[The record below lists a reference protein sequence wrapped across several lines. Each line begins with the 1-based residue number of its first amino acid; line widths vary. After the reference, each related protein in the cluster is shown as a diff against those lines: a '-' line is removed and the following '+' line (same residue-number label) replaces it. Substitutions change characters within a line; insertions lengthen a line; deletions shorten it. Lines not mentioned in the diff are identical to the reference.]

1 MKNSQVPRVLL
12 VEDDPT
18 SRAFLTAAV
27 EAVPAQV
34 DGADSLAAA
43 MALGAST
50 DYQLWLFDAHLPDG
64 SGSELLERLR
74 RSHPRTPAL
83 AHTATGESEVRE
95 RLIASGFSEVLV
107 KPLPAAEVRGAI
119 RRLLGLPE
127 HEAPDGAN
135 EAQAG
140 AAPVWD
146 DDSAARALNGNR
158 AHIAT
163 LRGLFVQELPNARR
177 AIRAAAQLGNHD
189 ALRAELHKLR
199 ASCGFVGA
207 ARLAQAVQALQA
219 RPDSAEELARFD
231 RAAQETIERASATD
245 PAK

>member
-1 MKNSQVPRVLL
+1 MKNPQVPRILL

-34 DGADSLAAA
+34 DGADSLASA
-43 MALGAST
+43 MALSASQ

-64 SGSELLERLR
+64 SGIDLLERLR
-74 RSHPRTPAL
+74 RHHPRTPAL
-83 AHTATGESEVRE
+83 AHTATGESEVRD

-107 KPLPAAEVRGAI
+107 KPLPAAVVRHAI

-127 HEAPDGAN
+127 HDTPRATVA
-135 EAQAG
+135 AG
-140 AAPVWD
+140 DASVWD
-146 DDSAARALNGNR
+146 DDAAARALNGNR

-163 LRGLFVQELPNARR
+163 LRGLFLQELPNARR
-177 AIRAAAQLGNHD
+177 SIQAAAQLGNLE
-189 ALRAELHKLR
+189 AVRGELHKLR

-219 RPDSAEELARFD
+219 QSDSQALLAQFD
-231 RAAQETIERASATD
+231 QAAQDTIEQAG
-245 PAK
+245 

>member
-43 MALGAST
+43 MALSAST

-64 SGSELLERLR
+64 SGIDLLERLR
-74 RSHPRTPAL
+74 RSHPATPAL

-95 RLIASGFSEVLV
+95 RLIASGFSDVLV
-107 KPLPAAEVRGAI
+107 KPLPAAAVRCAI

-127 HEAPDGAN
+127 HDLPAVAAPADEA
-135 EAQAG
+135 

-146 DDSAARALNGNR
+146 DDTAARALNGNR

-177 AIRAAAQLGNHD
+177 SILAAAQLGNLD
-189 ALRAELHKLR
+189 AVRGELHKLR

-207 ARLAQAVQALQA
+207 ARLALAVQALQTQ
-219 RPDSAEELARFD
+219 PDSAQELQRFE
-231 RAAQETIERASATD
+231 RAAQETVEQAG
-245 PAK
+245 

>member
-43 MALGAST
+43 MALSACT

-64 SGSELLERLR
+64 SGIDLLERLR
-74 RSHPRTPAL
+74 RSHPATPAL
-83 AHTATGESEVRE
+83 AHTATGESEVRA
-95 RLIASGFSEVLV
+95 RLIASGFSDVLV
-107 KPLPAAEVRGAI
+107 KPLPAAAVRGAI
-119 RRLLGLPE
+119 RRLLDLPE
-127 HEAPDGAN
+127 HDALAAAPLHDA
-135 EAQAG
+135 

-146 DDSAARALNGNR
+146 DDAAARALNGNR

-163 LRGLFVQELPNARR
+163 LRELFVQELPNARR
-177 AIRAAAQLGNHD
+177 AILAAARIGNLD
-189 ALRAELHKLR
+189 ALRGELHKLR

-207 ARLAQAVQALQA
+207 AKLAQAVQALQTQ
-219 RPDSAEELARFD
+219 PDSAHELQRFE
-231 RAAQETIERASATD
+231 RTAQETAEQAN
-245 PAK
+245 

>member
-1 MKNSQVPRVLL
+1 MLL

-64 SGSELLERLR
+64 SGIDLLERLR
-74 RSHPRTPAL
+74 RSHPATPAL
-83 AHTATGESEVRE
+83 AHTATGESEVRD
-95 RLIASGFSEVLV
+95 RLIASGFLEVLV
-107 KPLPAAEVRGAI
+107 KPLPAAAVRGAI

-127 HEAPDGAN
+127 CDAPMVAATADD
-135 EAQAG
+135 E
-140 AAPVWD
+140 AAPLWD
-146 DDSAARALNGNR
+146 DDTAARALNGNR

-163 LRGLFVQELPNARR
+163 LRDLFVQELPNARR
-177 AIRAAAQLGNHD
+177 SILVAAQLGNME
-189 ALRAELHKLR
+189 ALRGELHKLR

-207 ARLAQAVQALQA
+207 ARLAQTVLALQA
-219 RPDSAEELARFD
+219 EPDSSDRLQRFE
-231 RAAQETIERASATD
+231 RAAQDTIECAG
-245 PAK
+245 

>member
-43 MALGAST
+43 MALSAST

-64 SGSELLERLR
+64 SGIDLLERLR
-74 RSHPRTPAL
+74 RSHPATPAL
-83 AHTATGESEVRE
+83 AHTATGESEVRA
-95 RLIASGFSEVLV
+95 RLIASGFSDVLV
-107 KPLPAAEVRGAI
+107 KPLPAAAVRGAI
-119 RRLLGLPE
+119 RRLLDLPE
-127 HEAPDGAN
+127 HDALAAAPLHDA
-135 EAQAG
+135 

-146 DDSAARALNGNR
+146 DDAAARALNGNR

-163 LRGLFVQELPNARR
+163 LRELFVQELPNARR
-177 AIRAAAQLGNHD
+177 AILAAARIGNLD
-189 ALRAELHKLR
+189 ALRGELHKLR

-207 ARLAQAVQALQA
+207 AKLAQAVQALQTQ
-219 RPDSAEELARFD
+219 PDSAHELQRFE
-231 RAAQETIERASATD
+231 RTAQETAEQAN
-245 PAK
+245 

>member
-74 RSHPRTPAL
+74 RSHPATPAL
-83 AHTATGESEVRE
+83 AHTATGESEVRD
-95 RLIASGFSEVLV
+95 RLIASGFCEVLV
-107 KPLPAAEVRGAI
+107 KPLPAAAVRGAI

-127 HEAPDGAN
+127 SDAPAAACAADADT
-135 EAQAG
+135 
-140 AAPVWD
+140 APVWD
-146 DDSAARALNGNR
+146 DESAARALNGNR
-158 AHIAT
+158 AHILT

-177 AIRAAAQLGNHD
+177 SILAAAQLGNLD
-189 ALRAELHKLR
+189 ALRGELHKLR

-207 ARLAQAVQALQA
+207 ARLGQTVQALQA
-219 RPDSAEELARFD
+219 QLDSAEGLARFD
-231 RAAQETIERASATD
+231 QVARETIELAG
-245 PAK
+245 

>member
-1 MKNSQVPRVLL
+1 MLL

-43 MALGAST
+43 MALSAST

-64 SGSELLERLR
+64 SGIDLLERLR
-74 RSHPRTPAL
+74 RSHPATPAL
-83 AHTATGESEVRE
+83 AHTATGESEVRA
-95 RLIASGFSEVLV
+95 RLIASGFSDVLV
-107 KPLPAAEVRGAI
+107 KPLPAAAVRGAI
-119 RRLLGLPE
+119 RRLLDLPE
-127 HEAPDGAN
+127 HDALAAAPLHDA
-135 EAQAG
+135 

-146 DDSAARALNGNR
+146 DDAAARALNGNR

-163 LRGLFVQELPNARR
+163 LRELFVQELPNARR
-177 AIRAAAQLGNHD
+177 AILAAARIGNLD
-189 ALRAELHKLR
+189 ALRGELHKLR

-207 ARLAQAVQALQA
+207 AKLAQAVQALQTQ
-219 RPDSAEELARFD
+219 PDSAHELQRFE
-231 RAAQETIERASATD
+231 RTAQETAEQAN
-245 PAK
+245 

>member
-1 MKNSQVPRVLL
+1 MKNFQVPRVLL

-43 MALGAST
+43 MALGASQ

-64 SGSELLERLR
+64 SGIDLLARLR
-74 RSHPRTPAL
+74 RSHPATPAL

-107 KPLPAAEVRGAI
+107 KPLPAAAVRGAI
-119 RRLLGLPE
+119 RRLLDLPDCD
-127 HEAPDGAN
+127 APLAAAATD
-135 EAQAG
+135 EVT
-140 AAPVWD
+140 APVWD
-146 DDSAARALNGNR
+146 DDTAARALNGNR
-158 AHIAT
+158 AHIAS
-163 LRGLFVQELPNARR
+163 LRGLFVQELPSARR
-177 AIRAAAQLGNHD
+177 SILAAAQLGNLD
-189 ALRAELHKLR
+189 ALRGELHKLR

-219 RPDSAEELARFD
+219 QPDSAQWLERFD
-231 RAAQETIERASATD
+231 RAAQETVDQAT
-245 PAK
+245 